1 MPLLEKSRSANELK
15 ENTLMLKRKIERTDL
30 RVSALCLGGNVFGWT
45 CDEPTSFA
53 VLDTFAAVDGNFIDT
68 ADVYANWV
76 PGNVGGESETILG
89 RWMQA
94 RKNRERMVIATKVG
108 ARMAGDPQKE
118 GLSRKYIM
126 QAVEA
131 SLRRLQTDYIDLY
144 QAHYDDPGTPLEE
157 TLSAFNDL
165 VKQGKAR
172 AIGASNYN
180 AQRLAEALRISDKY
194 GYARYVTL
202 QPHYN
207 LLYREEYERELEPL
221 CKRQNIGV
229 IPYHALA
236 SGFLTG
242 KYRPGQQLPASPR
255 AERVQRLYLNERGF
269 RILAYVEQ
277 VAQAHHATIAQ
288 VALAWLLA
296 RPGIIAPITSATS
309 VEQTRKLLGALDV
322 RLTAEDLIVL
332 DQISAWR

>member
-1 MPLLEKSRSANELK
+1 
-15 ENTLMLKRKIERTDL
+15 MLTRKIERTDL
-30 RVSALCLGGNVFGWT
+30 RVSALCFGGNVFGWT

-53 VLDTFAAVDGNFIDT
+53 VLDTFFGAGGNFIDT

-76 PGNVGGESETILG
+76 PGHVGGESETILG

-94 RKNRERMVIATKVG
+94 RKNRKHVIIATKVG
-108 ARMAGDPQKE
+108 SRMDNDPQKE
-118 GLSRKYIM
+118 GLSRRYIM

-144 QAHYDDPGTPLEE
+144 QAHYDHPGTPLEE

-172 AIGASNYN
+172 AIGASNYT
-180 AQRLAEALRISDKY
+180 AQRLAEALRISDEY

-207 LLYREEYERELEPL
+207 IAYREEYERELEPL
-221 CKRQNIGV
+221 CQHEGIGV
-229 IPYHALA
+229 IPYRSLA
-236 SGFLTG
+236 GGFLTG
-242 KYRPGQQLPASPR
+242 KYRPGQQLPATPR
-255 AERVQRLYLNERGF
+255 AERVQRLYLNERSF
-269 RILAYVEQ
+269 NILAWLEQ
-277 VAQAHHATIAQ
+277 VAQAHHGTIAQ

-296 RPGIIAPITSATS
+296 RPDIIAPITSATS
-309 VEQTRKLLGALDV
+309 VEQTHELLGALDLKLTTKD
-322 RLTAEDLIVL
+322 LTAL
-332 DQISAWR
+332 DQASAWRS